1 MAKNRSKNKDALKMK
16 RLLKSNNLVLVIGI
30 LLILSGLFGILFNQD
45 DKWSVTEDGLLSY
58 PERDDIQYSVI
69 DVDDSNSNYTVSTIE
84 YTSRSRTV
92 PSLLT
97 IPRTTTD
104 SQIPAIVVLPG
115 AGVTKENEYGLSV
128 ILADMGYASIIIDQR
143 DLGAIDLESDVEMFK
158 TGVEPVQYLM
168 IYDALKASDVLGVQ
182 PEIDASKVAMLG
194 SSNGGR
200 PAIIT
205 TALDDSLSGVVV
217 ISTCGY
223 DSSAIDPA
231 QITDKLAYKFFRSID
246 PDNYLV
252 EVSPRPFVMLHSIN
266 DSVIPYD
273 SAQITFEKAEDP
285 KSFAAIDSTTHGYT
299 GLMHPYLEEGL
310 ELIFE

>member
-16 RLLKSNNLVLVIGI
+16 RILKNNNLVLVIGI
-30 LLILSGLFGILFNQD
+30 LLILSGLFGIIFNQD
-45 DKWSVTEDGLLSY
+45 DKWSVTEEGLLSY

-69 DVDDSNSNYTVSTIE
+69 DVDDSNSNYTVSIIE

-97 IPRTTTD
+97 IPRKTND
-104 SQIPAIVVLPG
+104 EQMPAIVVLPG
-115 AGVTKENEYGLSV
+115 AGVTKENEHGLSV
-128 ILADMGYASIIIDQR
+128 ILADMGYASIVIDQR
-143 DLGAIDLESDVEMFK
+143 DLGAIDLESDVERFK

-168 IYDALKASDVLGVQ
+168 VYDALKASDVLRDQTEV
-182 PEIDASKVAMLG
+182 DASKVAMLG

-200 PAIIT
+200 PAIIA

-217 ISTCGY
+217 ISTSGY

-231 QITDKLAYKFFRSID
+231 QVKDKLAYEFFRSID
-246 PDNYLV
+246 PDNYV
-252 EVSPRPFVMLHSIN
+252 AEISPRPFVMLHSIN
-266 DSVIPYD
+266 DSVIPYG
-273 SAQITFEKAEDP
+273 STQITFEKAEDP
-285 KSFAAIDSTTHGYT
+285 KSFTAIDSKTHGYT
-299 GLMHPYLEEGL
+299 GLMHPYLKEGL

>member
-1 MAKNRSKNKDALKMK
+1 MK
-16 RLLKSNNLVLVIGI
+16 RILRNNNLFLVIGI
-30 LLILSGLFGILFNQD
+30 LLILSGLFGILFNQED
-45 DKWSVTEDGLLSY
+45 TWTATEEGLLSY

-69 DVDDSNSNYTVSTIE
+69 DIDDSNPNYTVSTIE

-97 IPRTTTD
+97 IPRTTAD
-104 SQIPAIVVLPG
+104 AQMPAIVVLPG

-143 DLGAIDLESDVEMFK
+143 DLGAIDLESDIERFK

-168 IYDALKASDVLGVQ
+168 VYDALKASDVLRDQ

-200 PAIIT
+200 PAIIA
-205 TALDDSLSGVVV
+205 TALDDSLSGVVA

-231 QITDKLAYKFFRSID
+231 QVTDKFAYEFFRSID

-252 EVSPRPFVMLHSIN
+252 EITPRPFVMLHSVN
-266 DSVIPYD
+266 DSVIPYG
-273 SAQITFEKAEDP
+273 SAQITFEKAEEP
-285 KSFAAIDSTTHGYT
+285 KSFTAIDSTSHGYT
-299 GLMHPYLEEGL
+299 GLMHLELKKGL

>member
-1 MAKNRSKNKDALKMK
+1 MAKNRSKNKDTLKMK
-16 RLLKSNNLVLVIGI
+16 RILKNNNLVLVIGI
-30 LLILSGLFGILFNQD
+30 LLILSGLYGIMFNQGD
-45 DKWSVTEDGLLSY
+45 TWSVTEDGLLSY

-84 YTSRSRTV
+84 YRGRSRTV

-115 AGVTKENEYGLSV
+115 AGVTKEDEHGLSV

-158 TGVEPVQYLM
+158 TGVEPTQYLM

-182 PEIDASKVAMLG
+182 PEIDASKIAMLG

-200 PAIIT
+200 PAIIA
-205 TALDDSLSGVVV
+205 TAIDDSISGVVA
-217 ISTCGY
+217 ISTSGY

-231 QITDKLAYKFFRSID
+231 QVKDKLAYEFFRSID
-246 PDNYLV
+246 PDNYLA
-252 EVSPRPFVMLHSIN
+252 EISPRPFVMLNSIN
-266 DSVIPYD
+266 DSIIPYD
-273 SAQITFEKAEDP
+273 AAQITFEKAEDP
-285 KSFAAIDSTTHGYT
+285 KSFTAIDSTTHGYT
-299 GLMHPYLEEGL
+299 GLMHSHLEEGL

>member
-1 MAKNRSKNKDALKMK
+1 MAKNRSKKKDALKMK
-16 RLLKSNNLVLVIGI
+16 RILKSNNLVLVIGI
-30 LLILSGLFGILFNQD
+30 LLILSGLFGIIFNQD
-45 DKWSVTEDGLLSY
+45 DEWSVTEEGLLSY
-58 PERDDIQYSVI
+58 PERDAIQYSII
-69 DVDDSNSNYTVSTIE
+69 DIDDSNSNYTVSTIE
-84 YTSRSRTV
+84 YTSRSRIV

-115 AGVTKENEYGLSV
+115 AGVTKENEHGLSV

-143 DLGAIDLESDVEMFK
+143 DLGAIDLDSDIEMFK
-158 TGVEPVQYLM
+158 TGVESVQYLI
-168 IYDALKASDVLGVQ
+168 IYDALKASDVLRDQ

-200 PAIIT
+200 PAIIA
-205 TALDDSLSGVVV
+205 TALDDSLSGVIA

-231 QITDKLAYKFFRSID
+231 QVTDKLAYEFFRSID

-252 EVSPRPFVMLHSIN
+252 EISPRPFVMLHSIN
-266 DSVIPYD
+266 DSVISYG
-273 SAQITFEKAEDP
+273 SAQLTFKKAEEP
-285 KSFAAIDSTTHGYT
+285 KSFVTIDSTSHGYT
-299 GLMHPYLEEGL
+299 GLMHPDLKEGL